1 MQPVRKILKTVLPA
15 LLLMTAAPCFGAE
28 GGPPLPGTVPA
39 AVAAVAVEDSLLS
52 LRVRNMPLKELLRQV
67 AAQAGVEITV
77 HGPAELP
84 VSAEFSGTALED
96 GLKRIAPDFNIIL
109 TYAAEKKGQDKPA
122 VEKIVLHSKTAAPSN
137 APPLV
142 LSAASTPSPPP
153 AAAVPRPR
161 PAVPSGPLPVDDE
174 LEEEEHSPEYFAKL
188 MKSPDAALREEAL
201 GYFAGMEDGGGIT
214 QVSEML
220 INDSSE
226 DIRRTAAEV
235 LADLGGK
242 QTVPALGKALAD
254 KSSEVRS
261 MAVYSLGQI
270 GGTEAVA
277 LIKKAMNDASE
288 EVRNAAADAMEM
300 ATAAEE

>member
-1 MQPVRKILKTVLPA
+1 MRKVLKTALPA

-28 GGPPLPGTVPA
+28 GGPSLPGAVPA
-39 AVAAVAVEDSLLS
+39 AASAVAVEDNLLS

-67 AAQAGVEITV
+67 AAQAGMKITV

-84 VSAEFSGTALED
+84 VSAEFSRAALED
-96 GLKRIAPDFNIIL
+96 GLKRIAPDFNIVF
-109 TYAAEKKGQDKPA
+109 TYGAEKKGQEKPK
-122 VEKIVLHSKTAAPSN
+122 VEKIVLHSKTAAPGN

-142 LSAASTPSPPP
+142 LSAASAPPPPP
-153 AAAVPRPR
+153 AAPKPRP
-161 PAVPSGPLPVDDE
+161 PVPSGPPPVDDE
-174 LEEEEHSPEYFAKL
+174 PEEEEHSPEYFAKL
-188 MKSPDAALREEAL
+188 MKNPDAALREEAL
-201 GYFAGMEDGGGIT
+201 GYFAGVEDSGGIA

-242 QTVPALGKALAD
+242 QAVPALGKALAD

-270 GGTEAVA
+270 GGPEAVA
-277 LIKKAMNDASE
+277 LIKTAMNDANE
-288 EVRNAAADAMEM
+288 EVRNAATDSLGM
-300 ATAAEE
+300 AVAAEE